1 LSKKYLIALAG
12 NPNTGKST
20 VFNTLTGARQHIG
33 NWPGKTI
40 EKKEGICE
48 YENIELK
55 IVDLPGTYSLTAY
68 SDEELIARDFIIKE
82 KPTVVVN
89 IVDASNL
96 SRNLYLTLR
105 LLELTD
111 KVIIALNMMDIAEEK
126 GMKIDV
132 EKLSELLGVP
142 IVPMVASEG
151 IGIKKLLDTIVDLI
165 KGKIRTRPLRLNFGQ
180 HIESQ
185 IKSVEREL
193 EDIDLKEYPKRWLAI
208 KLLEGDTE
216 VEEMIRKS
224 SRGQRILELIK
235 SIRNSEIHHNLELEI
250 VEGVYEHVDR
260 IVKEAVK
267 VERPSKEDLTER
279 IDRIVLHK
287 LLGVLIL
294 LSIYAVVFLITFGL
308 SGPIV
313 ELIDRVVEYISTLTM
328 NYLIKIG
335 VELWL
340 IRLICEGIIM
350 GVGRVLTIIPPIA
363 IFFLLY
369 ALLEDWGYM
378 TRAAFVMDKLTHNIG
393 LHGRSFL
400 CLLCGFG
407 CSVPAVLATRTI
419 VESKDKLAT
428 MLTVPLVPC
437 SARLAVMIF
446 IVSVFFKGIMATLVM
461 LSLVGISILLV
472 IASAAILKRYV
483 IPGEHAPFIMEM
495 PPYHRPVLRNV
506 LLFTWIR
513 ARAFLKR
520 AGTVIVLV
528 SVVVWILSNYPPGV
542 PLEKTWIGEVGR
554 AIEPLGATMGLDWR
568 MTTSLLLAILAKEL
582 SVSTLSLLYR
592 REGLKLEEILVSEW
606 SPLTAYTYCLVH
618 MIYMPCVSTII
629 TLRLESGSWKW
640 ALIGTLFSII
650 LALVV
655 GVITYTIGRYII

>member
-1 LSKKYLIALAG
+1 MSKKYLIALAG

-224 SRGQRILELIK
+224 SRGQ
-235 SIRNSEIHHNLELEI
+235 
-250 VEGVYEHVDR
+250 
-260 IVKEAVK
+260 
-267 VERPSKEDLTER
+267 
-279 IDRIVLHK
+279 
-287 LLGVLIL
+287 
-294 LSIYAVVFLITFGL
+294 
-308 SGPIV
+308 
-313 ELIDRVVEYISTLTM
+313 
-328 NYLIKIG
+328 
-335 VELWL
+335 
-340 IRLICEGIIM
+340 
-350 GVGRVLTIIPPIA
+350 
-363 IFFLLY
+363 
-369 ALLEDWGYM
+369 
-378 TRAAFVMDKLTHNIG
+378 
-393 LHGRSFL
+393 
-400 CLLCGFG
+400 
-407 CSVPAVLATRTI
+407 
-419 VESKDKLAT
+419 
-428 MLTVPLVPC
+428 
-437 SARLAVMIF
+437 
-446 IVSVFFKGIMATLVM
+446 
-461 LSLVGISILLV
+461 
-472 IASAAILKRYV
+472 
-483 IPGEHAPFIMEM
+483 
-495 PPYHRPVLRNV
+495 
-506 LLFTWIR
+506 
-513 ARAFLKR
+513 
-520 AGTVIVLV
+520 
-528 SVVVWILSNYPPGV
+528 
-542 PLEKTWIGEVGR
+542 
-554 AIEPLGATMGLDWR
+554 
-568 MTTSLLLAILAKEL
+568 
-582 SVSTLSLLYR
+582 
-592 REGLKLEEILVSEW
+592 
-606 SPLTAYTYCLVH
+606 
-618 MIYMPCVSTII
+618 
-629 TLRLESGSWKW
+629 
-640 ALIGTLFSII
+640 
-650 LALVV
+650 
-655 GVITYTIGRYII
+655 